1 MRSSPTVEYSGVTA
15 EAIGR
20 LGVSFGNRHCT
31 GFSVRRKEV
40 DRWRSALQVLPLL
53 MANPCRSSSRVTAM
67 MRRRPSLS
75 MIRRRARGALRSLSM
90 IPTRR
95 KAHSRTGWRTDIPA
109 DTHALRA
116 TAGKPLKNDFGR
128 SGYGGPCPPPG
139 HGPHR
144 YYFTVY
150 AVDVPALDVAG
161 RSREDLETALEG
173 HTLAKAQFMGR
184 YERAR

>member
-1 MRSSPTVEYSGVTA
+1 MA
-15 EAIGR
+15 
-20 LGVSFGNRHCT
+20 
-31 GFSVRRKEV
+31 FSVTSPAFADGQPVPKQFTCDGNDAPPPITV
-40 DRWRSALQVLPLL
+40 DDPPKDTRSFAVIVDDPDAPKGTFTHWL
-53 MANPCRSSSRVTAM
+53 AYN
-67 MRRRPSLS
+67 
-75 MIRRRARGALRSLSM
+75 
-90 IPTRR
+90 
-95 KAHSRTGWRTDIPA
+95 IPA